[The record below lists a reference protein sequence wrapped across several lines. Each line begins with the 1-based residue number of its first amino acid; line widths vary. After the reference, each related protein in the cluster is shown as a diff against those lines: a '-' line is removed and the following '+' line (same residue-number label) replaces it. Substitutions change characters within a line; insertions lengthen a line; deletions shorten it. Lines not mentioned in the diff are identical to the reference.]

1 MMNRLKTAIY
11 AALIAGLF
19 FSTFQWLIEK
29 DWARDDYSYGML
41 IPFIVLYLLWEKKS
55 LFFKKESDPTWSGLL
70 LFLPGILLF
79 WIGEL
84 SGEFFMLYFS
94 SWLIVFSL
102 CWLNMGL
109 EKVKVILFPLFFSLT
124 MFPLPNFINTKLTL
138 QLKLISS
145 KLGVMMLQAYGM
157 SAFREGNIID
167 LGFTQLQVVDACNGL
182 RYLMPLIVLGLFLT
196 YFFKAAL
203 WKKILLVLTTVPIS
217 IIVNSL
223 RIASVGILYQYWGP
237 MVAEGFFHD
246 FSGWSI
252 FMLSLGILLSEMWI
266 LKKIFPEKQLQ
277 KIHYEQQLPAD
288 EKQMESSQE
297 SLSFFH
303 PPQFVASVILLG
315 ITLIISQ
322 SVEFREKTP
331 ISKSFDKFPMQV
343 GSWNGN
349 RQSMEQKF
357 IDTLDLSD
365 YVIID
370 FKNENGKDVN
380 LYVAYYESQSKGES
394 IHSPET
400 CLPGSGWIFKD
411 AGKVN
416 IPVDMKNEKE
426 IPVNRSIMEK
436 SGYRQ
441 LVYYWFPQRGR
452 ILTNAYEL
460 KLYTFWDALTR
471 QRTDGALVRV
481 ITSVY
486 PDEDIEDAEK
496 RMQGFVKDIV
506 PVLTEF
512 IPGG

>member
-1 MMNRLKTAIY
+1 MNRLKTAIY
-11 AALIAGLF
+11 AALITGLY
-19 FSTFQWLIEK
+19 FSAFQWLIEK

-41 IPFIVLYLLWEKKS
+41 IPFIVLYLIWEKRNAVFAKPS
-55 LFFKKESDPTWSGLL
+55 KPTWSG
-70 LFLPGILLF
+70 FLVFIPGMMLF

-94 SWLIVFSL
+94 SWLIVFGL
-102 CWLNMGL
+102 CWMNMGM
-109 EKVKVILFPLFFSLT
+109 EKLKIILFPLFFSLS

-157 SAFREGNIID
+157 SAYREGNVID

-182 RYLMPLIVLGLFLT
+182 RYLMPLIVLGIFLT

-203 WKKILLVLTTVPIS
+203 WKKIVLVLTTVPIS

-252 FMLSLGILLSEMWI
+252 FMLSLGILLFEMWI
-266 LKKIFPEKQLQ
+266 LKNIFPEKPPQ
-277 KIHYEQQLPAD
+277 KILNIQAPPE
-288 EKQMESSQE
+288 EKQTEVTPYRQTF
-297 SLSFFH
+297 LK
-303 PPQFVASVILLG
+303 PPQFIVSIALLG
-315 ITLIISQ
+315 IALIISQ
-322 SVEFREKTP
+322 AVEFREKIP
-331 ISKSFDKFPMQV
+331 ISQPFDQFPLRIEDWT
-343 GSWNGN
+343 GT

-370 FKNENGKDVN
+370 YKDPKGKEVN
-380 LYVAYYESQSKGES
+380 FYVAYYESQIKGES

-400 CLPGSGWIFKD
+400 CLPGSGWIFQNQ
-411 AGKVN
+411 GSIN
-416 IPVDMKNEKE
+416 IPIAGRAEKTM
-426 IPVNRSIMEK
+426 PVNRAVMEK
-436 SGYRQ
+436 SGYHQ
-441 LVYYWFPQRGR
+441 IAYYWFPQRGR
-452 ILTNAYEL
+452 ILTNAYQL

-471 QRTDGALVRV
+471 QRTDGALVRLV
-481 ITSVY
+481 TLVY
-486 PDEDIEDAEK
+486 PNEDVSDAEK
-496 RMQGFVKDIV
+496 RMQDFVKDII
-506 PVLTEF
+506 PVLDEF
-512 IPGG
+512 IPGE

>member
-1 MMNRLKTAIY
+1 MINRLKAAIY
-11 AALIAGLF
+11 VALITVLY

-41 IPFIVLYLLWEKKS
+41 IPFIVLYLLWEKRNAVFAKPS
-55 LFFKKESDPTWSGLL
+55 EPAWSG
-70 LFLPGILLF
+70 FLIFIPGMMLF

-94 SWLIVFSL
+94 SWLVVFGL
-102 CWLNMGL
+102 CWMNMGI
-109 EKVKVILFPLFFSLT
+109 EKVKLILFPLFFALS

-145 KLGVMMLQAYGM
+145 KLGVWMLQAYGM
-157 SAFREGNIID
+157 SAYREGNVID

-182 RYLMPLIVLGLFLT
+182 RYLMPLIVLGIFLT
-196 YFFKAAL
+196 YYFKAAL
-203 WKKILLVLTTVPIS
+203 WKKIVLILTTVPIS

-252 FMLSLGILLSEMWI
+252 FMLSLGILLFEMWI
-266 LKKIFPEKQLQ
+266 LKKILPEKTLQ
-277 KIHYEQQLPAD
+277 TTLNVEIPRE
-288 EKQMESSQE
+288 EKPIETAQGRQ
-297 SLSFFH
+297 SFLK
-303 PPQFVASVILLG
+303 PPQFIVSIALLG
-315 ITLIISQ
+315 MALIISQ
-322 SVEFREKTP
+322 VVEFREKIP
-331 ISKSFDKFPMQV
+331 ISKSFDEFPVQIEDWT
-343 GSWNGN
+343 GT

-370 FKNENGKDVN
+370 YKDPKGKDIN
-380 LYVAYYESQSKGES
+380 FYVAYYESQSKGES

-400 CLPGSGWIFKD
+400 CLPGSGWIFQNQ
-411 AGKVN
+411 GSIS
-416 IPVDMKNEKE
+416 IPIEGETEKTM
-426 IPVNRSIMEK
+426 PVNRAVMEK

-441 LVYYWFPQRGR
+441 IAYYWFPQRGR
-452 ILTNAYEL
+452 ILTNGYQL

-471 QRTDGALVRV
+471 QRTDGALVRLV
-481 ITSVY
+481 TLVY
-486 PDEDIEDAEK
+486 PNEEVSDAEK
-496 RMQGFVKDIV
+496 RVQDFVRDII
-506 PVLTEF
+506 PVLDEF
-512 IPGG
+512 IPGE